1 MCFAAPGE
9 PPSFRDVTG
18 WIGDFFRFWW
28 ALFYWNTRKA
38 WFRLRGAQR
47 DDCPCQ
53 NVSDSGLAME
63 TRCEAVIHW
72 SRPARFRKVCPLL
85 VETAD
90 GWRCSVEAER
100 VRPFWGRAARYAA
113 TTLLA
118 IYLAGTV
125 VAYFALRAAK
135 YEMSYV
141 AVVWPPRWRE
151 LRGAQERLYAVRAQ
165 AALTRGNYQE
175 AILSLE
181 MVCQLNP
188 HNYSAGLALAALS
201 QVAAQP
207 YVSEHI
213 YERLMRDVP
222 EQRVQTAQIWFR
234 TLLARGAYE
243 KIIPLAVTMLNEDP
257 EQRGAWLNALL
268 FSARQSRDATSLGAT
283 LQDNPHLPEWC
294 TELIGI
300 EQALLENRVESALPR
315 LTHVYRQPAS
325 SYLPYYQVERL
336 LLCGQPD
343 QANDL
348 LTAYGNRLP
357 PDESAFLRLRI
368 YHAKGWSSLLPSEY
382 DNLLQYPLTP
392 RLANQFCAYLIIH
405 PAPELLAGYADRF
418 ARQGPPLNADT
429 VPLYHATYLA
439 AALANDPARA
449 EILRAE
455 ITKFTSSD
463 ARVLRGL
470 VELLKA
476 GKPDPRYS
484 RILPL
489 VPLPT
494 EVIYAILELQTVAP
508 AK

>member
-1 MCFAAPGE
+1 
-9 PPSFRDVTG
+9 VTG

-38 WFRLRGAQR
+38 WFRLRGAHR

-53 NVSDSGLAME
+53 NVSDSGLAMD

-72 SRPARFRKVCPLL
+72 SQPGRFRRICPLL

-100 VRPFWGRAARYAA
+100 VRPFWGRAAKYAA
-113 TTLLA
+113 ATLVAL
-118 IYLAGTV
+118 YLAGTIA
-125 VAYFALRAAK
+125 AYFSLRAAK
-135 YEMSYV
+135 YDMSYLVV
-141 AVVWPPRWRE
+141 AWPPRWHE
-151 LRGAQERLYAVRAQ
+151 LRDAQERLYAARVQ
-165 AALTRGNYQE
+165 EALARGNYQD

-222 EQRVQTAQIWFR
+222 EQRIQTAQIWFR

-243 KIIPLAVTMLNEDP
+243 KIIPLAVAMLNEDP
-257 EQRGAWLNALL
+257 NQRGAWLNALL
-268 FSARQSRDATSLGAT
+268 FSARQSHAAAALGAA

-300 EQALLENRVESALPR
+300 EQALLENRFESALPR
-315 LTHVYRQPAS
+315 LIRVYRQPPS
-325 SYLPYYQVERL
+325 SYLPYYQIERL
-336 LLCGQPD
+336 LLCGHAD
-343 QANDL
+343 QANAL
-348 LTAYGNRLP
+348 LTAYGDRLP

-368 YHAKGWSSLLPSEY
+368 YHAKGWVSLLRPEY

-392 RLANQFCAYLIIH
+392 RLANQFCAYLINN
-405 PAPELLAGYADRF
+405 PSPSLLAGYADRL
-418 ARQGPPLNADT
+418 ARQGPPISADT
-429 VPLYHATYLA
+429 VPLYQASFLA
-439 AALANDPARA
+439 AALANDSTRA
-449 EILRAE
+449 EKIRAQ
-455 ITKFTSSD
+455 ITAFTASD

-470 VELLKA
+470 VELLKI
-476 GKPDPRYS
+476 GKPDPRFA

-494 EVIYAILELQTVAP
+494 EVIYAILERQTATP
-508 AK
+508 PK